1 MNPFDRGL
9 ILWLNQFADRSRIFD
24 GLVVLLSQTELLK
37 GGLALAVIWWLWFS
51 MREDSRALRGRLL
64 ATLAGGA
71 VAALI
76 SRLLSDVLPFRT
88 RPFHEARLPFHPPL
102 TESLNQLRDFSSF
115 PSDHASLFTA
125 LSVGVLFCSR
135 RAGIFLLFWTFVV
148 VLTPRLYLGLH
159 YPTDIL
165 AGAALGTLIACL
177 FQTRRVREP
186 LAAPLLDWQDR
197 HPSSFYS
204 GMYLA
209 SLQIAVLFGDLR
221 DVLSFVVSS
230 IRSGRM

>member
-37 GGLALAVIWWLWFS
+37 GGVALAVIWWLWFS
-51 MREDSRALRGRLL
+51 TREDSRVLRERLL

-71 VAALI
+71 LAALA

-88 RPFHEARLPFHPPL
+88 RPFHEPRLPFHPPF
-102 TESLNQLRDFSSF
+102 TESVNMLRNFSSF

-135 RAGIFLLFWTFVV
+135 RAGIFLLFWTLVV
-148 VLTPRLYLGLH
+148 VLMPRLYLGLH

-165 AGAALGTLIACL
+165 AGAALGTLTACAL
-177 FQTRRVREP
+177 QTRRVREG
-186 LAAPLLDWQDR
+186 LSAPLLDWKDW
-197 HPSSFYS
+197 HPSSFYAAL
-204 GMYLA
+204 YLA

-221 DVLSFVVSS
+221 DILSFLVVSF
-230 IRSGRM
+230 RSGAR